1 MCLFDLSTLEE
12 DEAALSVK
20 NSESSVVGM
29 TCYYIH
35 VLLCP
40 MVQVVIQQGV
50 QYPQPWACSHWF
62 NASHRDICTPHC
74 ITYT

>member
-35 VLLCP
+35 MLLCP
-40 MVQVVIQQGV
+40 MVQVVIQQGNNLG
-50 QYPQPWACSHWF
+50 PAAIGLMNP
-62 NASHRDICTPHC
+62 
-74 ITYT
+74 